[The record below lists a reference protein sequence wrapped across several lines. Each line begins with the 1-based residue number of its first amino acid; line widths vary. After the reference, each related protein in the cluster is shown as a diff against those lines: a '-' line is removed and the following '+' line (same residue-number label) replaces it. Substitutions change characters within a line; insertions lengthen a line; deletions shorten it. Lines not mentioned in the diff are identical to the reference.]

1 MLTKLVKYGIM
12 CLYQFWEVKKSM
24 VLNEIAL
31 TARMPLEK
39 QRAEIKRL
47 KASRPK
53 DVLFFAVPCMN
64 NDVIETLLKMSG
76 VKYGAITSPN
86 IIRYYRV

>member
-1 MLTKLVKYGIM
+1 
-12 CLYQFWEVKKSM
+12 M

-31 TARMPLEK
+31 TARMSLEK
-39 QRAEIKRL
+39 QQEEIKRL

-76 VKYGAITSPN
+76 VKYGSITSPN